1 MRAWKTSTAVQK
13 ITVNYKTMKKSVG
26 SAMSVHPARAS
37 AHTSRPEDPTESR
50 QVRREQLADI
60 FLQLVVVVVWVVD
73 WGCRVVGRSG
83 WVLGSMS
90 TCRFDLRQSTGGGE
104 RDVASIVV

>member
-1 MRAWKTSTAVQK
+1 MRAWKTSPAVQK

-37 AHTSRPEDPTESR
+37 AHTSRLEDPTESR
-50 QVRREQLADI
+50 QVRQEQLADI

-83 WVLGSMS
+83 WMFGSTS
-90 TCRFDLRQSTGGGE
+90 TCRFDLRQSTGDGE